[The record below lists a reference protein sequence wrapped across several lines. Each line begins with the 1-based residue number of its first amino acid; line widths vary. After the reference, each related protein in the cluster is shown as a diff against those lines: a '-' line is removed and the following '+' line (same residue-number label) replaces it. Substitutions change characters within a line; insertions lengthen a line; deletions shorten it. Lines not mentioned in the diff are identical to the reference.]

1 MKAKAIT
8 SQHWNSYF
16 NQEVHL
22 LRISRS
28 DRRSYGEIAAE
39 VEAYCQRIGFDDEQK
54 YMLTRVVD
62 LLEDLHG
69 EAGVARASRIA
80 FEALTVLYDY
90 VGSKVDLSLL
100 HAQYEIDT
108 FYAFFAH
115 LIEQIALK
123 SHLIT
128 KTYIPEIG
136 NVKASLAPH
145 RSRIIEL
152 LDLLFAGY
160 LRLLYREDL
169 EKMGISP
176 SMLIGISI
184 GLREEP
190 NIHSQLW
197 ALLDKSPTLKEFGT
211 EIAKHADRIQYFRYT
226 CRALVREIERH
237 IGENILI
244 DEELLFLQERLKARE
259 SERKE
264 AYAALQSNGQNMEH
278 IKVVPNEHAVSH
290 SAQQNEHAPSI
301 VIRYLD
307 QQSNAPISVIRRL
320 DQRSV
325 AQSEV
330 GNQNAGHD
338 SSEEQHRD
346 TWHQTI
352 GRPLMPLPDE
362 MYDLKK
368 LAYSE

>member
-22 LRISRS
+22 LRISHN
-28 DRRSYGEIAAE
+28 DRRNYAEIAVE
-39 VEAYCQRIGFDDEQK
+39 VDAYCQRIGFDDEQK

-100 HAQYEIDT
+100 HTQYEIDT

-115 LIEQIALK
+115 LIEQIAVK
-123 SHLIT
+123 SNLIT
-128 KTYIPEIG
+128 TTYIPEIG
-136 NVKASLAPH
+136 NVKAALVPH

-160 LRLLYREDL
+160 MRLLYRQDL
-169 EKMGISP
+169 EKMGIGP
-176 SMLIGISI
+176 NMLIGISI

-190 NIHSQLW
+190 ATHSQLW
-197 ALLDKSPTLKEFGT
+197 ALLDTSPTLKEFGT

-226 CRALVREIERH
+226 CRAFIREIERFT
-237 IGENILI
+237 GERILI
-244 DEELLFLQERLKARE
+244 DDEMLLLWQKRSKENNN
-259 SERKE
+259 KE
-264 AYAALQSNGQNMEH
+264 ANTVLQSNGQTY
-278 IKVVPNEHAVSH
+278 A
-290 SAQQNEHAPSI
+290 SI
-301 VIRYLD
+301 ADRLD
-307 QQSNAPISVIRRL
+307 QQHIEHAKVAPNEYGINHPDQQHRNTPALVIRRL
-320 DQRSV
+320 DQ
-325 AQSEV
+325 QSAEHSKV
-330 GNQNAGHD
+330 GDQNAGHNG
-338 SSEEQHRD
+338 SEEQHRD

-362 MYDLKK
+362 MYNLEK